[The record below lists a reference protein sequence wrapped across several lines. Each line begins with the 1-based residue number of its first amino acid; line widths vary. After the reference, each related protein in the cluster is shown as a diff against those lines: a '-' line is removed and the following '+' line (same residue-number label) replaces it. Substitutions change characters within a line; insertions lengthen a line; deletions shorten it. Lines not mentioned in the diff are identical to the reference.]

1 MGNIISGDAEINYII
16 NEFNKKLDNVFSLLI
31 DIKKYIILDKIP
43 EQEKTNITNINIVM
57 KNIDNE
63 GFIWDD
69 YEVRNIKNDNNS
81 QND

>member
-1 MGNIISGDAEINYII
+1 MGNIISGDTEINYII

-57 KNIDNE
+57 KSIDSE
-63 GFIWDD
+63 GFTWDD
-69 YEVRNIKNDNNS
+69 YEVRNIKNDN
-81 QND
+81 

>member
-16 NEFNKKLDNVFSLLI
+16 NEFNKKLDTMFSLLI
-31 DIKKYIILDKIP
+31 DIKKYIILDKMP
-43 EQEKTNITNINIVM
+43 EQEKTNITNFNIIM

-69 YEVRNIKNDNNS
+69 YEIRNIKNDDS
-81 QND
+81 QSN

>member
-16 NEFNKKLDNVFSLLI
+16 NEFNKKLETMFSLLI

-43 EQEKTNITNINIVM
+43 EPEKTNITNFNIIM

-81 QND
+81 QSN

>member
-1 MGNIISGDAEINYII
+1 MGNIISGDTEITYII
-16 NEFNKKLDNVFSLLI
+16 NEFNEKLDNVFSLLI

-69 YEVRNIKNDNNS
+69 YEVRNIKNDNS
-81 QND
+81 QST